1 MDLFELEAI
10 LRLNTTDFDKGVED
24 AEKSGTGLVNR
35 IANTWTRAKS
45 KFQTVSTILKPVTDL
60 VEDVVDKYSNYQ
72 QLIGGVEKLFESSA
86 KTVATNAR
94 NAFRTAGMSMNSYMD
109 MAVSMSASLIQSLAG
124 DTEAAADLVD
134 VAIQDMS
141 DNVNTFGRSM
151 DDVQNAYRGLARGN
165 YTMLDNLSLGYQGS
179 AQEML
184 RLMQDAAALNEE
196 FANSAVFGLDEKGHL
211 NASYADM
218 IRAIHI
224 IQENMG
230 VTGTTQREA
239 AGTVT
244 GSNASMKAALENL
257 KTLMGDPKA
266 TQEEIEQATKDFTVT
281 LESWLKN
288 ITPIITT
295 AVKALFNVIGS
306 LLDNLFKE
314 LGVETDF
321 KGFFK
326 AIADAVMNLL
336 PIIAEGVK
344 FLAEKA
350 GHVFEFGSKVGQVF
364 QAAFGIDPGGN
375 DTPYIDDVFGKN
387 SPLPAPAG
395 WQDVAATIGGTPLLS
410 ELFKKMGLSTTRSN
424 IGNGLD
430 DFYLPMGD
438 TQETWYNVYDLMR
451 KRYGRNPSSLEM
463 ERLAMSGY
471 AWPDAMRNTDLA
483 QGENLENIA
492 IDGNNVTFD
501 GASFTI
507 DWSAIDEI
515 ISPSEATVN
524 SANATVNSGSVTFT
538 GPVTL
543 EGGSYTFDENGN
555 LVPGH
560 AKGLWDVP
568 YDDYYARLHRGEMV
582 LTASEARDYRE
593 GNGGSSDAVVAAI
606 QRLSNEMQNLKIVVG
621 QKVFGQTVVD
631 YGGKRM
637 NNYIGKAE
645 DKVTAGYG
653 WG

>member
-1 MDLFELEAI
+1 MNLFELEAV
-10 LRLNTTDFDKGVED
+10 LRLNTSEYEKGIED
-24 AEKSGTGLVNR
+24 AEKSGTGFIDR
-35 IANTWTRAKS
+35 IANTWTKAKS
-45 KFQTVSTILKPVTDL
+45 KFQTVTTILKPVTDL

-94 NAFRTAGMSMNSYMD
+94 NAFRTAGMSMNDYME
-109 MAVSMSASLIQSLAG
+109 MAVSMSASLVQSLAG

-134 VAIQDMS
+134 IAIQDMG

-151 DDVQNAYRGLARGN
+151 EDVQNAYRGLARGN

-179 AQEML
+179 AQEMY

-239 AGTVT
+239 AGTVS

-375 DTPYIDDVFGKN
+375 ADPYKDDVFGKD
-387 SPLPAPAG
+387 STLPAPAG

-410 ELFKKMGLSTTRSN
+410 EIFKKMGLSTTRSN
-424 IGNGLD
+424 IDGLD

-451 KRYGRNPSSLEM
+451 KRYGRNLSSLEM

-471 AWPDAMRNTDLA
+471 AWPDAMRNTDLS

-515 ISPSEATVN
+515 ISPATATVDTNSATVN
-524 SANATVNSGSVTFT
+524 ADNVSLPFVTA
-538 GPVTL
+538 GA
-543 EGGSYTFDENGN
+543 GSYTFDENGN

-593 GNGGSSDAVVAAI
+593 GNGGSSDAIVAAI
-606 QRLSNEMQNLKIVVG
+606 QGMRNDLQHLQLVVG
-621 QKVFGQTVVD
+621 QKTFGQTVVD
-631 YGGKRM
+631 YSGKRM
-637 NNYIGKAE
+637 SGYIGKSE
-645 DKVTAGYG
+645 DKTVAGFG